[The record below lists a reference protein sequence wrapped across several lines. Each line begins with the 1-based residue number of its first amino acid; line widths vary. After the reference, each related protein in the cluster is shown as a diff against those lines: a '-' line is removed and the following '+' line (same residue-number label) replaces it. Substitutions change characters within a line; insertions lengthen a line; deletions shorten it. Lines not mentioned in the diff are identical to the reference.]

1 MSGFKIDLDDE
12 ELLKVIDSKLDEITD
27 NVFANSQENIVQK
40 GIVDE
45 GTLLKSGNITREFLE
60 KTITYGASHSDV
72 IEFGRLPGTMPP
84 LEPIKAWVRR
94 KGIARDEKS
103 IKRIAWA
110 IIQDIKK
117 EGQIP
122 RPFLSPAIETE
133 KNNLRAR

>member
-1 MSGFKIDLDDE
+1 MSGFKIEIDE
-12 ELLKVIDSKLDEITD
+12 KKLLETIDSKLDEITD
-27 NVFANSQENIVQK
+27 NVFTNSQENIVQK

-45 GTLLKSGNITREFLE
+45 GTLLKSGNITRKFLE
-60 KTITYGASHSDV
+60 KTITYGALHSDV

-84 LEPIKAWVRR
+84 LEPIKDWVRR
-94 KGIARDEKS
+94 KGLARDEKRIS
-103 IKRIAWA
+103 RIAWA

-117 EGQIP
+117 EGQTP